1 MAVGPGM
8 VWGRGLYTSRRGF
21 RVFPADY
28 TDWRAELMDHV
39 MGEGIRGL
47 RDYRVVLAWELL
59 GELEKQETDA
69 DQLEFKRP
77 E

>member
-28 TDWRAELMDHV
+28 TDRRAELADYV
-39 MGEGIRGL
+39 VGEGIRGL
-47 RDYRVVLAWELL
+47 RDY
-59 GELEKQETDA
+59 
-69 DQLEFKRP
+69 
-77 E
+77 